1 MGVIMTIKVKNID
14 INYIQYGKGEDV
26 ILLHGWGQN
35 IEMMDPIGKQ
45 LEKKYRV
52 TILDLPG
59 HGASSEPLEVLTIYD
74 YCEILQE
81 FLEKLDISNPTII
94 GHSFGGRI
102 AIIYASKYNT
112 KKLVLLGAPCIRKET
127 KESLKVKI
135 LKKLKK
141 IPGLNKF
148 EGFAKKHI
156 GSRDYRNA
164 SEMMRKILV
173 NTVNEDLSN
182 CARKIV
188 CPTLLIWGRNDTE
201 APLEDA
207 EELESIIKDAG
218 LVVYDNGT
226 HYAYLE
232 FLLPVCKV
240 IKTFI

>member
-1 MGVIMTIKVKNID
+1 
-14 INYIQYGKGEDV
+14 
-26 ILLHGWGQN
+26 
-35 IEMMDPIGKQ
+35 
-45 LEKKYRV
+45 
-52 TILDLPG
+52 
-59 HGASSEPLEVLTIYD
+59 
-74 YCEILQE
+74 
-81 FLEKLDISNPTII
+81 
-94 GHSFGGRI
+94 
-102 AIIYASKYNT
+102 
-112 KKLVLLGAPCIRKET
+112 
-127 KESLKVKI
+127 
-135 LKKLKK
+135 
-141 IPGLNKF
+141 
-148 EGFAKKHI
+148 
-156 GSRDYRNA
+156 
-164 SEMMRKILV
+164 MMRKILV